1 MPSGDHAR
9 ALGFIDDENEQEPFR
24 VLWIGDPA
32 ALPLD
37 GWPLDEGVDYATT
50 DEGSPTLEN
59 LWVGSD
65 EGRTGLIADALDLAR
80 TGQTAR
86 LGRLLAPMGVR
97 YVVVTEQLAPAPFSD
112 EAIPVPAAI
121 TATLAG
127 QLDLEPLDVPAGLT
141 VYRNQATLPMRAEL
155 PSAVEV
161 PTGGGAASALA
172 LDRSSATAVLPHEDG
187 RLRWSGTL
195 QGDSTMLLSASSSDG
210 WELHVDG
217 KGIEQVKPFGWATG
231 FEVEHGGKAT
241 LRFRTPWVRYGVVA
255 IQAIAWLWALRVL
268 VRRRFEGPGGAA
280 SGPPAPAHVL
290 VPGKVGSS

>member
-1 MPSGDHAR
+1 
-9 ALGFIDDENEQEPFR
+9 

-50 DEGSPTLEN
+50 DDGSPTLEN

-65 EGRTGLIADALDLAR
+65 EGRTGLIGDALDLAR

-97 YVVVTEQLAPAPFSD
+97 YVVITEQLAPAPFDD
-112 EAIPVPAAI
+112 EPIPVPASL

-141 VYRNQATLPMRAEL
+141 VYRNQATLPVRAEL
-155 PSAVEV
+155 PSTVEV
-161 PTGGGAASALA
+161 PTDGGAASALTFD
-172 LDRSSATAVLPHEDG
+172 LSGATAVLPDEDG
-187 RLRWSGTL
+187 RLHWSGTVE
-195 QGDSTMLLSASSSDG
+195 GDSTVLLSASSSEG
-210 WELHVDG
+210 WELEVDG
-217 KGIEQVKPFGWATG
+217 EGVDQVKPFGWATG
-231 FEVEHGGKAT
+231 FEVDAGGEAT

-255 IQAIAWLWALRVL
+255 IQAIAWLWVLRVL
-268 VRRRFEGPGGAA
+268 VRRRFEGPGAA
-280 SGPPAPAHVL
+280 PSARPAHVL
-290 VPGKVGSS
+290 VPEKEGS